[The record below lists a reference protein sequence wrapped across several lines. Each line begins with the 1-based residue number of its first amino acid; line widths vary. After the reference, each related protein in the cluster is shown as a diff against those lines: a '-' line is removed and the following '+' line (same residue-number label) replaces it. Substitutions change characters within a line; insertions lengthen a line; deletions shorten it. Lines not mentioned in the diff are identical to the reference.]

1 MFFRN
6 KNAYFLT
13 LILCL
18 MASCLGNRHTPDTE
32 ELAMQDS
39 IDSEADTLVLFEE
52 TPEPSVRVDELFDD
66 FFFTFA
72 ADPNFQNRR
81 IKFPVVCHDVEAD
94 MEISREDWHQFNR
107 FTQQE
112 SFAVIYERDDDMY
125 VQKDTTLTQVS
136 VEWVYL
142 KDGYVE
148 SYNFNRLQGKWMLT
162 DITKS
167 AIDNIPNGNFL
178 KFYGEFAADS
188 IDNQFV
194 RMPLKMHFS
203 YTDSEDSEDDADK
216 MLSPDEWKQMKS
228 ELPFNEDFIVSI
240 NYGQPCI
247 SQNRKN
253 LLLEGVGN
261 DLLMTFKFMK
271 EGEKWMLFEIEN

>member
-1 MFFRN
+1 MFLR
-6 KNAYFLT
+6 KKIAYCLA
-13 LILCL
+13 LLLCM

-39 IDSEADTLVLFEE
+39 IDSESDTLQLFEE

-72 ADPNFQNRR
+72 SDPNFQNKR
-81 IKFPVVCHDVEAD
+81 IKFPLVCHDVEAD
-94 MEISREDWHQFNR
+94 MEISREDWHQFSR

-112 SFAVIYERDDDMY
+112 AYAVIYEREDDMD
-125 VQKDTTLTQVS
+125 VQKDTTLNSVS

-162 DITKS
+162 DITKN
-167 AIDNIPNGNFL
+167 AIEHIPNGRFL
-178 KFYGEFAADS
+178 KSYSQFVADS
-188 IDNQFV
+188 IGEQQL
-194 RMPLKMHFS
+194 RLPLRMHFT
-203 YTDSEDSEDDADK
+203 YTDSGESEPDA
-216 MLSPDEWKQMKS
+216 MLSFDEWKEMKS
-228 ELPFNEDFIVSI
+228 ELPFNEEFIACI

-253 LLLEGVGN
+253 LLLEGAGN
-261 DLLMTFKFMK
+261 DLLMTFKFTK
-271 EGEKWMLFEIEN
+271 EGDRWVLFEIEN